1 MRFINSCDQLEFDQ
15 VESHAFTVDKT
26 GLVKIA
32 RQVSFSA
39 DDTLVDPDEDDEE
52 QQESEDEEGPIEL
65 DEPQQVRA
73 IQILR

>member
-1 MRFINSCDQLEFDQ
+1 
-15 VESHAFTVDKT
+15 
-26 GLVKIA
+26 
-32 RQVSFSA
+32 VSFSA

-52 QQESEDEEGPIEL
+52 QQDSEDEEGPIEL